1 MKRRSLAEIQDA
13 LGKIVADLSEVE
25 NRLALLS
32 EHLPEPTGTF
42 NVRAQ
47 LRNALD
53 CVRLEL
59 LADAI
64 ETLDVAARMTPERFL
79 ADYRERLQRLG
90 GGLW

>member
-1 MKRRSLAEIQDA
+1 MKKRSLAEIQGT

-32 EHLPEPTGTF
+32 ELLPEPTADF

-47 LRNALD
+47 LRCALD
-53 CVRLEL
+53 CVRIEL

-64 ETLDVAARMTPERFL
+64 ETLDVAARQTPERFL
-79 ADYRERLQRLG
+79 ADYRERLRRLG